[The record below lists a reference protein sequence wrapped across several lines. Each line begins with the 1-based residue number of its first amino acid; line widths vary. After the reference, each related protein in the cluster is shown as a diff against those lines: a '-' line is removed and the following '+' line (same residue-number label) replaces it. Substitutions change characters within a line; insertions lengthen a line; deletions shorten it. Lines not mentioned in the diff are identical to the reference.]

1 MSDPEG
7 DEKFFIGARP
17 TLERFTEIEEIVAGL
32 LKRMSNIERHCY
44 QHDTIQHRIQGQVYD
59 LSRAVARLSPPGKE
73 PHAWRPAGSEISP
86 TRDRARAA

>member
-44 QHDTIQHRIQGQVYD
+44 QHDTIQHRIKDKCMISVALWHGCLHPGRTACVAS
-59 LSRAVARLSPPGKE
+59 SRILRMS
-73 PHAWRPAGSEISP
+73 
-86 TRDRARAA
+86 RDM